1 MSNFL
6 SKLKSGKIKEVLLL
20 ALIAVVLIYSAWNI
34 FHAET
39 EEASASYDAMSESEI
54 KVMRILQAID
64 GVGDASVVVCEADT
78 KVKSVVIVCEGAKNL
93 RVVMD
98 VREAVA
104 SALDTEENSVKIYL
118 KKD

>member
-6 SKLKSGKIKEVLLL
+6 SKLRVGKIKELLL
-20 ALIAVVLIYSAWNI
+20 LSLLAVVLIFSAWNI
-34 FHAET
+34 FHT
-39 EEASASYDAMSESEI
+39 EEEETVAGYNAMSESEI

-64 GVGDASVVVCEADT
+64 GVGDASVVVCESDAT
-78 KVKSVVIVCEGAKNL
+78 VKSVVIVCEGARNL